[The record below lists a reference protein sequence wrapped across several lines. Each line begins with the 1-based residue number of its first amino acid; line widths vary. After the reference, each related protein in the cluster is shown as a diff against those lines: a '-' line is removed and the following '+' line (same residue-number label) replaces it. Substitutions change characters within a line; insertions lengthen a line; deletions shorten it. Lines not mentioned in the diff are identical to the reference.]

1 MEEKQLKTSE
11 AQRRASVKWKKNNY
25 SRIPLDVRPEYHEY
39 LKARAKADGMTLGA
53 WIKSAIEFRLKLED
67 DEIPDDVI
75 KNSIE
80 WLQDH
85 GHTDAEILDFLRSL
99 SG

>member
-1 MEEKQLKTSE
+1 MEGKQLKTTE
-11 AQRRASVKWKKNNY
+11 AQRRAAIKWKKNNY

-53 WIKSAIEFRLKLED
+53 WIKSAIESKD
-67 DEIPDDVI
+67 KGDELPPDFLPRAID
-75 KNSIE
+75 

-85 GHTDAEILDFLRSL
+85 GHTPEDITDFIRFM
-99 SG
+99 GG